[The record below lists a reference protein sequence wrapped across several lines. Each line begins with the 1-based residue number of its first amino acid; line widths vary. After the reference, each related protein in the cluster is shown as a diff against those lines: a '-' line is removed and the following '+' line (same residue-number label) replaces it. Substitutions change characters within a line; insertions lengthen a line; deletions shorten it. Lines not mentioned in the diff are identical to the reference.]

1 MRTDD
6 GCNNNMKNSSPN
18 ENAGWTYSADT
29 SLVESEIMEEMGVS
43 MLEEE
48 EKYESPKDEL
58 TQEPVLSL
66 RHAEELRQTL
76 AKEKIFTKEEIS
88 RGTSFENINNDR

>member
-1 MRTDD
+1 ME
-6 GCNNNMKNSSPN
+6 NSPKTG
-18 ENAGWTYSADT
+18 GWVYSADT

-43 MLEEE
+43 MLDEE
-48 EKYESPKDEL
+48 EKYDCPNDEI

-76 AKEKIFTKEEIS
+76 AKEKNFAKDDVT
-88 RGTSFENINNDR
+88 RGSSFDSVNSNR